1 MSQRGKNGWKHFD
14 METMDKVGPRE
25 ILRGSSGSE
34 VAMEWMGIPTALRTP
49 CEVLCKH
56 TLKQ

>member
-1 MSQRGKNGWKHFD
+1 
-14 METMDKVGPRE
+14 MEAMDKVGPRE
-25 ILRGSSGSE
+25 GLRGSSGSE
-34 VAMEWMGIPTALRTP
+34 VAMERMGIPAALRTP

>member
-1 MSQRGKNGWKHFD
+1 MSQRGKNGWKYFN

-25 ILRGSSGSE
+25 GLRGSSGSE
-34 VAMEWMGIPTALRTP
+34 VAMERMGIPAALRTP